1 MTAMSIADVLS
12 IQLYTMR
19 SLGDLDRILDAV
31 AEAGYR
37 HVETVGSQLND
48 AATTRAKLDARGL
61 KASSSHL
68 SLAALREHPEA
79 VIEASRTLGVDQL
92 FMPAVPPDQ
101 RAMAA
106 DGWRALG
113 QELGR
118 MSERL
123 RGQGIELG
131 YHNHHWELEPKDGA
145 KTALELIFEAAE
157 GSPLTWQ
164 ADVAWLVRGGVEPKA
179 WLNRYRSRL
188 TSAHVKDIAPGGQN
202 QDEDGWADIG
212 SGVLDWRD
220 LWQACR
226 DAGARWM
233 VVEHDKPED
242 PARTARASF
251 AFLTGMGA

>member
-1 MTAMSIADVLS
+1 MNIAEVLS

-19 SLGDLDRILDAV
+19 ALGDLDRILDAV

-37 HVETVGSQLND
+37 QVETVGAHLDD
-48 AATTRAKLDARGL
+48 AATTRSKLDARGL
-61 KASSSHL
+61 KVSSSHV
-68 SLAALREHPEA
+68 SLAALRARPEA
-79 VIEASRTLGVDQL
+79 VIESSRTLGVDQL

-101 RAMAA
+101 RDMAA

-113 QELGR
+113 RELSQ
-118 MSERL
+118 MAERL

-131 YHNHHWELEPKDGA
+131 YHNHHWELKPTEGA
-145 KTALELIFEAAE
+145 KTALELLFEAAE

-179 WLNRYRSRL
+179 WLQRYRSRL
-188 TSAHVKDIAPGGQN
+188 TSTHVKDIAPAGQN
-202 QDEDGWADIG
+202 QDEDGWADVG

-233 VVEHDKPED
+233 VVEHDKPKD
-242 PARTARASF
+242 PARTARTSF
-251 AFLTGMGA
+251 AFLTGMGW